1 MASNSKNIAELLNTD
16 TTIAVGDVADG
27 SVTTAKLAA
36 SAVTTA
42 KIADDA
48 VSSAKLFAENLGRR
62 NLIIN
67 GAMQVAQRGTSFT
80 PISGTVYTLDR
91 QTFYH
96 NMGSH
101 TVEQSTDAPAGF
113 TNSLIVTVTTAGTI
127 SGNTINQLGIA
138 IEGYDT
144 VGLRWDG
151 KGSAKPATASFWVKT
166 SVAGTY
172 AYRIRLVGVGTIV
185 KEFTVNSAN
194 TWEYKTISIPACP
207 YTIPNFQNGM
217 GFFVGWQLDCGT
229 TYQSTANGAWET
241 PDNYGTTGMTNNFGQ
256 TLNATFQVTGHQF
269 EVGDTATPFEHRSY
283 GEELSLCQRY
293 YQEIGHFRHL
303 AQGARWTT
311 NQVFVTYNLASNMR
325 ATPAAT
331 ASGVPNLSRYDNG
344 QEADATTLV
353 TVGGVEENTTK
364 AANITIIW
372 ASAYD
377 PSASL
382 HYAYSNANDD
392 KVALDSEL

>member
-1 MASNSKNIAELLNTD
+1 MSNARNLANLLGTG
-16 TTIAVGDVADG
+16 TQ
-27 SVTTAKLAA
+27 VTTAD
-36 SAVTTA
+36 
-42 KIADDA
+42 IADGA
-48 VSSAKLFAENLGRR
+48 FQANK

-80 PISGTVYTLDR
+80 PSSSANVYTLDR
-91 QTFYH
+91 QAFYH

-113 TNSLIVTVTTAGTI
+113 TNSLKITVTTAGTI
-127 SGNTINQLGIA
+127 GANTINQLGIG

-172 AYRIRLVGVGTIV
+172 AYRIRLGGVGTIV

-241 PDNYGTTGMTNNFGQ
+241 PDNYGTAGMANNFGQ
-256 TLNATFQVTGHQF
+256 TLNATFQVTGHQL

-283 GEELSLCQRY
+283 GDELQRCQRY
-293 YQEIGHFRHL
+293 YIEYGKDLNANSPTTFRAPL
-303 AQGARWTT
+303 FDANTINSGYCFAQVDLPVDMRTNGTFTAYKATNGSGADLNNT
-311 NQVFVTYNLASNMR
+311 NWGPFT
-325 ATPAAT
+325 
-331 ASGVPNLSRYDNG
+331 
-344 QEADATTLV
+344 
-353 TVGGVEENTTK
+353 
-364 AANITIIW
+364 
-372 ASAYD
+372 
-377 PSASL
+377 
-382 HYAYSNANDD
+382 SNANQRHIMIQKHTNSMTGNQTTVYLMFDMD
-392 KVALDSEL
+392 AEL

>member
-269 EVGDTATPFEHRSY
+269 EVGDTATPFEHRSH

-293 YQEIGHFRHL
+293 YFKSGGQWMSGQSYGTNNSVDGLVMPIY
-303 AQGARWTT
+303 WPTT
-311 NQVFVTYNLASNMR
+311 MR
-325 ATPAAT
+325 ANPSVTFSGGSDGGSAAALYT
-331 ASGVPNLSRYDNG
+331 AYVSSTGMSVNLRSTNAYTSNWWSGFI
-344 QEADATTLV
+344 V
-353 TVGGVEENTTK
+353 T
-364 AANITIIW
+364 AA
-372 ASAYD
+372 
-377 PSASL
+377 
-382 HYAYSNANDD
+382 
-392 KVALDSEL
+392 SEL

>member
-1 MASNSKNIAELLNTD
+1 MALIKVKTGGVDS
-16 TTIAVGDVADG
+16 TT
-27 SVTTAKLAA
+27 
-36 SAVTTA
+36 
-42 KIADDA
+42 
-48 VSSAKLFAENLGRR
+48 NLGRR

-80 PISGTVYTLDR
+80 PSSSATVYTLDR
-91 QTFYH
+91 QTFYY

-113 TNSLIVTVTTAGTI
+113 TNSLKITVTTAGTI
-127 SGNTINQLGIA
+127 GANTINQLGIG

-172 AYRIRLVGVGTIV
+172 AYRIRLSGVGTIV

-207 YTIPNFQNGM
+207 YTIPNFQNGL

-229 TYQSTANGAWET
+229 TFQSTANGAWET

-283 GEELSLCQRY
+283 GEELALCQRY
-293 YQEIGHFRHL
+293 FQRKVVPQDYNDSLNNSNQYSSFDL
-303 AQGARWTT
+303 ANT
-311 NQVFVTYNLASNMR
+311 MR
-325 ATPAAT
+325 IDGTVSVRTQIRYWNGGTAANATPTLYGKTDHILMTAT
-331 ASGVPNLSRYDNG
+331 GLSSGRGWIDGEVNV
-344 QEADATTLV
+344 DA
-353 TVGGVEENTTK
+353 
-364 AANITIIW
+364 
-372 ASAYD
+372 
-377 PSASL
+377 
-382 HYAYSNANDD
+382 
-392 KVALDSEL
+392 EL